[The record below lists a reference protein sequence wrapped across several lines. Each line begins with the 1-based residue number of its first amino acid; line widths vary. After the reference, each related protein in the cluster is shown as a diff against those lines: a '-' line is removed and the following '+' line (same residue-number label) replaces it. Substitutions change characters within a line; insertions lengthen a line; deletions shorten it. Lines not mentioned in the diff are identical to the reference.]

1 MHFKTMLAHI
11 VYLPDEIITCG
22 AAASR
27 FVLCIINT
35 LPVTSL
41 SACLVVAGQSYK
53 MYQAQTAED
62 TS

>member
-41 SACLVVAGQSYK
+41 SACLVVAG
-53 MYQAQTAED
+53 
-62 TS
+62 